1 MDCSRN
7 LIDLKYLIN
16 PAFTSVLGEKP
27 PQDEVLAK
35 DIGIYK
41 RRIFV
46 LTKEFLNG
54 KKTDDVH
61 INALFDRFASQC
73 IAYFK
78 FNDKKTDIQ
87 DDYKDLDIF
96 KKIPSTN
103 LEQGYDPN
111 NYIMRQSQPRAPKIT
126 DHINVTSTKISK
138 KIILPKVREH
148 GKRVKKHKNP
158 KNKKK

>member
-16 PAFTSVLGEKP
+16 PAFTSVLGEKSS
-27 PQDEVLAK
+27 QDKVLAK
-35 DIGIYK
+35 DIESYK
-41 RRIFV
+41 RRIFI
-46 LTKEFLNG
+46 LTKDFLNG

-73 IAYFK
+73 ITYFK
-78 FNDKKTDIQ
+78 FSDKKNDIQ
-87 DDYKDLDIF
+87 NDYKDLDIF
-96 KKIPSTN
+96 KKIPAITT
-103 LEQGYDPN
+103 EQGYDPD

-126 DHINVTSTKISK
+126 DHINITSTKISK

>member
-7 LIDLKYLIN
+7 LIDLKYLVN
-16 PAFTSVLGEKP
+16 PAFTSVLGEKQS
-27 PQDEVLAK
+27 QDEVLDK
-35 DIGIYK
+35 DIGRYK

-78 FNDKKTDIQ
+78 FNDKKKDIQ
-87 DDYKDLDIF
+87 DDYKDLDIL

-126 DHINVTSTKISK
+126 DHINITSTKISK

-148 GKRVKKHKNP
+148 GKRVKKNKKP